1 MYSKCEAMVLA
12 RQVFDESIDLNVV
25 CWTSLVSGY
34 CGNGLINEARKMF
47 DTMPARNEISCSAM
61 VSGYVWSG
69 HFNEAIELFQ
79 ELKSCS
85 SVGFSGSLLVS
96 VLNACATTGAFED
109 GKWIHSYIDGN
120 GLDYELEMGTAL
132 IDFYAKCGHIIDAV
146 EIFNKMLYKDVTT
159 WSSMILGLAVNGENE
174 RGIELFAE
182 MEKKGPTPNAV
193 TFVAVLTAC
202 NHKILLSEAWCFFGR
217 MSKVYGIA
225 PLIEHYGC
233 MIDLLA
239 RAGLI
244 KEAGILINIM
254 PMKPDGAIWSS
265 LLNGCLIHGHLEMG
279 ERVGRLLIQL
289 EPQHSGRYVLLAN
302 MYATKGSWEEVIRL
316 RKMMKDRGA
325 ATISA
330 WSFIEID
337 GIVHKFVVDND
348 KVHSHFGGITEF
360 LNQLN
365 KQLDYYYYYS
375 VGHDAC

>member
-1 MYSKCEAMVLA
+1 MYSKCEAMELA

-34 CGNGLINEARKMF
+34 CYNGLMNEARKMF
-47 DTMPARNEISCSAM
+47 DTMPERNEISCSAM
-61 VSGYVWSG
+61 VSGYVWNG

-85 SVGFSGSLLVS
+85 SVRYSGSLLVS
-96 VLNACATTGAFED
+96 VLNACAAVGAFED
-109 GKWIHSYIDGN
+109 GKWIHSYVDGN

-132 IDFYAKCGHIIDAV
+132 IDFYAKCGHIKEAV

-159 WSSMILGLAVNGENE
+159 WSSMISGLAVNGENE
-174 RGIELFAE
+174 RGIEPFAE

-193 TFVAVLTAC
+193 TFVAVVTAC
-202 NHKILLSEAWCFFGR
+202 NHKILLSEAWRFFGR

-265 LLNGCLIHGHLEMG
+265 LLNGCLIHGHLEIG

-289 EPQHSGRYVLLAN
+289 ELQHSGRYVLLAN
-302 MYATKGSWEEVIRL
+302 RYATKGSWEEVIRL
-316 RKMMKDRGA
+316 RKMMKERGA
-325 ATISA
+325 ATVS
-330 WSFIEID
+330 
-337 GIVHKFVVDND
+337 
-348 KVHSHFGGITEF
+348 
-360 LNQLN
+360 
-365 KQLDYYYYYS
+365 
-375 VGHDAC
+375 